1 MREKIEWMLTR
12 PLVLAYEA
20 VIVPLGERLRAGVDS
35 FLEQMEQRLLSYS
48 RPWLGKLL
56 ESPDLPPEIRQVL
69 QKVNAPE
76 GQLEVAAVLGAVVG
90 ILIGIIQGAMQ
101 PISRLMSYFV
111 ERLVHTGRP
120 DPATLVAML
129 LRGEIDNAHF
139 ESYLADLGFTD
150 DLRDAYRETVR
161 ARIGAG
167 ELLTAMHRGEISES
181 DVRSELHKLSY
192 PDQDIDTILKLAPSL
207 PGPGDLVR
215 FALREVWR
223 DDLRSELLSPDAPG
237 RYYELMGKQGYAR
250 GFAEDYWASHWEI
263 PGIRQGFEM
272 FWRLPDFD
280 EGDLRSLL
288 TRLDVLPAYHD
299 ELIKI
304 AYSVI
309 TRVDARRMYQ
319 FGILS
324 EGEVFQSY
332 LDQGYNPTDA
342 RRLTD
347 LAIADAMETD
357 RELTKADILGG
368 YSAGMLDTNDASV
381 MLESIGYNRDSAMY
395 LLARIDF
402 QRSEKLIKAEIN
414 IIEDLYKNG
423 DITLT
428 DVQSG
433 LTTLG
438 LPGRQI
444 DLLLEEWR
452 IEKEAKIKRPS
463 RATLERLFKSGA
475 IDLDDFTTTLSAIG
489 YQDKYVDWYLRNI
502 ALERQVE
509 IEKEEERARKEQ
521 QRVVADKRRT
531 GYQLAKAQL
540 DVDVAEIRAAIAA
553 SQVALIE
560 AQNERAER
568 LRALL
573 PSAERAEIEREHM
586 TVVHSADAAIDS
598 AKIRISELREQ
609 IKRRQTRA
617 SEIRESVAG
626 NVDIALQEE
635 LKRERLTLRTE
646 ISGIREQTA
655 AAETAIRHIREII
668 ITLTEP
674 AEIDE
679 AKADILALQTAIA
692 EYRESIAAIDTQI
705 SEIAEA
711 IVAAMSEARKEE
723 LGAERDILQTEVAGL
738 EAEIQHLNTE
748 VLTTIAARDTAKRE
762 MQLQIAMMPNADQ
775 AIDVRQHYD
784 SLIEEIKSRIKTL
797 QANLSTLRVQ
807 KALLT
812 VGYRETLG

>member
-1 MREKIEWMLTR
+1 LREKIEWMLTR

-120 DPATLVAML
+120 DPGTLVAML

-139 ESYLADLGFTD
+139 QSYLADLGYTD
-150 DLRDAYRETVR
+150 DLRDAFVNTIR

-167 ELLTAMHRGEISES
+167 ELLTAMHRGEISEG
-181 DVRSELHKLSY
+181 DVRAELHKLSY
-192 PDQDIDTILKLAPSL
+192 PDQDIDTIMRIAPSM

-215 FALREVWR
+215 FALREAWDDPVAAKYGYDEGLSGRFVAEMGRQGLSEDWARKFWR
-223 DDLRSELLSPDAPG
+223 AHWDL
-237 RYYELMGKQGYAR
+237 
-250 GFAEDYWASHWEI
+250 
-263 PGIRQGFEM
+263 PGISAGFEM
-272 FWRLPDFD
+272 LHRGIIDRATL
-280 EGDLRSLL
+280 
-288 TRLDVLPAYHD
+288 A

-304 AYSVI
+304 SDIPSYWADRLIQISYTPY
-309 TRVDARRMYQ
+309 TRVDVRRMYA
-319 FGILS
+319 FGILN
-324 EGEVFQSY
+324 EEEVYRAY
-332 LDQGYNPTDA
+332 LDIGNDPEHA
-342 RRLTD
+342 RN
-347 LAIADAMETD
+347 LAAFAMASATEDD

-402 QRSEKLIKAEIN
+402 QRGEKLVKAEVD

-489 YQDKYVDWYLRNI
+489 YQDKYVSWYLRNI

-586 TVVHSADAAIDS
+586 TVIHSADAAIGS